1 MKYLVLLLVL
11 AVAWWLWRGGA
22 RRGQV
27 AAHTERRRLATPQD
41 MVACAHC
48 GVHVPAPQAVAEGGR
63 NYCSPEHRRL
73 GPRQA

>member
-27 AAHTERRRLATPQD
+27 AGTEARARLAKPQD
-41 MVACAHC
+41 MVPCAHC
-48 GVHVPAPQAVAEGGR
+48 G
-63 NYCSPEHRRL
+63 
-73 GPRQA
+73 